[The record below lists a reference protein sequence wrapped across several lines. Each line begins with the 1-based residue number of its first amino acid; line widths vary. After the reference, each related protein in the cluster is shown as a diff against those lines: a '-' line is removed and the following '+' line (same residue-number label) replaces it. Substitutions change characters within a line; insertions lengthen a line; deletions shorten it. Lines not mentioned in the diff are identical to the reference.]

1 MKPRIWQPRT
11 FDEGQARV
19 LEHELGVAPVTARLL
34 SIRGLGDLDVA
45 RRFLAPSIEQLHDP
59 FTMTDMTAAV
69 DRILGAVAR
78 KERIA
83 AIERGIDPEKLPAL
97 PASDGYGLGSSR
109 IRRAHGLLIGGL
121 VLLAVGLGMAV
132 VFAFIEP
139 EKSHWVAG
147 VVPGFVGIALLLA
160 SRIVWPKEDA
170 RPAGRPGET
179 RY

>member
-1 MKPRIWQPRT
+1 MHDFFSIVVPVVAIVFGISMAMVRIVS
-11 FDEGQARV
+11 QAR
-19 LEHELGVAPVTARLL
+19 LEEL
-34 SIRGLGDLDVA
+34 
-45 RRFLAPSIEQLHDP
+45 
-59 FTMTDMTAAV
+59 
-69 DRILGAVAR
+69 AR

-121 VLLAVGLGMAV
+121 VLLAIGLGMAV

-170 RPAGRPGET
+170 RPAGRAGET